1 MGAYRPDRPRPLAAV
16 SIEGGVALF
25 RIKARTAY
33 SAACSSRPPPDD
45 CTGTHAMTR
54 CCGAGLCRSGWTSF
68 GAGQSWRNCSAI
80 PQSLLTRGAGP
91 VRTIAPANERDG
103 GGIPSMAGLDRPV
116 PGVSKPLFR
125 HVHCGLER
133 RHGYGFGFHHRPG
146 QIIRQEAANLMQLHR
161 VIVAATRP
169 WRIEPLSSGMAMR
182 EPAPDRARPP
192 SIRHERPARP
202 GVAITCRKARSAR
215 GKDARARR
223 RGCRSD
229 VPACRPPACRR
240 GSRSPWS

>member
-1 MGAYRPDRPRPLAAV
+1 M
-16 SIEGGVALF
+16 ALF

-80 PQSLLTRGAGP
+80 PQSFWTRGEGP
-91 VRTIAPANERDG
+91 VQAAAPANGRDG

-133 RHGYGFGFHHRPG
+133 RHGYGFGFHQRPG
-146 QIIRQEAANLMQLHR
+146 QIIRQEAANLVQFHR
-161 VIVAATRP
+161 VIVATTRP
-169 WRIEPLSSGMAMR
+169 WRIGNC
-182 EPAPDRARPP
+182 
-192 SIRHERPARP
+192 RPAWPCGNRHPTGRVPPASDTSALP
-202 GVAITCRKARSAR
+202 GRASPITCRKARSAR
-215 GKDARARR
+215 GRDARARR

-229 VPACRPPACRR
+229 APACRPPACRR